1 MDLTTFSSFKSKER
15 KKKERKEKEGERET
29 FVFKAICW
37 FDIAGTL
44 KEKKGTVA

>member
-15 KKKERKEKEGERET
+15 NKKERKEKERET
-29 FVFKAICW
+29 FVFKTVCW

-44 KEKKGTVA
+44 NICLALTY

>member
-15 KKKERKEKEGERET
+15 EKKERKEKERET
-29 FVFKAICW
+29 FAFKAVCC
-37 FDIAGTL
+37 FDITGTL

>member
-15 KKKERKEKEGERET
+15 KKKERKEKERET
-29 FVFKAICW
+29 FMFKAVCW

-44 KEKKGTVA
+44 KENKRTVA

>member
-15 KKKERKEKEGERET
+15 KKNERKEKEERET
-29 FVFKAICW
+29 FVFKTVCW
-37 FDIAGTL
+37 FDIADTL

>member
-15 KKKERKEKEGERET
+15 KEKERET
-29 FVFKAICW
+29 FVFKAVCW
-37 FDIAGTL
+37 FDITGTL